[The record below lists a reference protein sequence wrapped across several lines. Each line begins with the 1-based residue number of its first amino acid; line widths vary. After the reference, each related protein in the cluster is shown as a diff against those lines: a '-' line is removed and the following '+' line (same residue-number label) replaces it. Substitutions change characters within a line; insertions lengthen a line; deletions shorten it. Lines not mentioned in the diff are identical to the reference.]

1 MKYFVFLL
9 PLSLIFLA
17 CPADPSEKS
26 VDESSQT
33 ETLTTAERI
42 AQAHGLDNWHEVTEI
57 DFTFNVDRG
66 EQHFERSYIWRPK
79 EKKIT
84 SFTSNDTLTYVQG
97 KNLDSIQKQ
106 RDQAFVNDSYWLLA
120 PLKLVWDE
128 GTTISKEN
136 KGIAPISKDTLN
148 KITLT
153 YTGDGGYTPG
163 DAYDFY
169 YQDDFTIQEWV
180 FRKGNDTVPTMATT
194 FEDYKNINGMNLPTM
209 HQDSTGAFKLYF
221 TNLSIQK

>member
-1 MKYFVFLL
+1 M
-9 PLSLIFLA
+9 FLA

-26 VDESSQT
+26 EDEISQT

-42 AQAHGLDNWHEVTEI
+42 AQAHGLDNWHEVSEVN
-57 DFTFNVDRG
+57 FTFNVDRG

-84 SFTSNDTLTYVQG
+84 SFTSNDTLTYVQS
-97 KNLDSIQKQ
+97 KNLDSIKKQ

-128 GTTISKEN
+128 GTSISEEN
-136 KGIAPISKDTLN
+136 KSIAPISKDTLN
-148 KITLT
+148 KITIT

-169 YQDDFTIQEWV
+169 YQADFTIQEWV

-221 TNLSIQK
+221 TNLSIKK